1 MATRPRLA
9 VIVYGSLL
17 APTELDEL
25 FGDLGGRVWPIRL
38 QGFERIC
45 NQAASWRPTDAD
57 QRAVLNVV
65 RNTESWCNALV
76 ITGLRRVEFETFR
89 ARERGYRLT
98 EVDPD
103 QIDPYAPDDFDA
115 PIDATMPPLDEQ
127 DLTLVTT
134 GTKVDHDIA
143 PIPSYCRQCLD
154 GASQWGETFLAEF
167 KTTTVSNSRADLPM
181 AFRE

>member
-38 QGFERIC
+38 RGFERIC